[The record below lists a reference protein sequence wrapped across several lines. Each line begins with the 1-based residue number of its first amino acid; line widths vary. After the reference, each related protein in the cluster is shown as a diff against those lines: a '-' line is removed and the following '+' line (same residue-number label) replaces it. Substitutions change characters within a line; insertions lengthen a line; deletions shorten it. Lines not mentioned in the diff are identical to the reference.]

1 MSIKMKMKFNDAW
14 KNTAMK
20 LDPQRSFLEC
30 MCKKLPPKVKKY
42 IAERCGKNG
51 ADRLDQ
57 VIRSRTWI
65 LLTGPDTTGKTTI
78 RDILWAI
85 GYPYVIDDNGLGR
98 SICACNVLE
107 YIEPEDSIFEKLE
120 IE

>member
-1 MSIKMKMKFNDAW
+1 MRKDIKTKFNDAW
-14 KNTAMK
+14 TNTAMK
-20 LDPQRSFLEC
+20 LDPKSEFLDC
-30 MCKKLPPKVKKY
+30 TCKKLPPKVKKY

-57 VIRSRTWI
+57 VIRSRSWI

-78 RDILWAI
+78 RNILWSI

-98 SICACNVLE
+98 SIYACNVLQD
-107 YIEPEDSIFEKLE
+107 IEPEDSIFERLE